1 MENEE
6 QKYLDQEQSRLIAEL
21 VVLHGERLNTLS
33 ERTAW
38 NETCFKRV
46 EDSGLIHMAEVI
58 KKLFK
63 DFGILQVNH
72 NKLLTRVSS
81 LETWITNQ
89 EQGGGSQPPP
99 SSTSPQTWTNKFGR

>member
-1 MENEE
+1 MENEDK
-6 QKYLDQEQSRLIAEL
+6 KYYEQEQSRLIAEL
-21 VVLHGERLNTLS
+21 VVLHGERLSTLS

-72 NKLLTRVSS
+72 NKLLARVSN
-81 LETWITNQ
+81 LEAWMASQ
-89 EQGGGSQPPP
+89 EQGGGNQPPP
-99 SSTSPQTWTNKFGR
+99 STQPQTWTNKFGR

>member
-1 MENEE
+1 MENEDK
-6 QKYLDQEQSRLIAEL
+6 KYYEQEQGRLIAEL

-63 DFGILQVNH
+63 DFGVLQVNH
-72 NKLLTRVSS
+72 QKLLARVTQ
-81 LETWITNQ
+81 LEELLANQ
-89 EQGGGSQPPP
+89 EQGGGNQSP
-99 SSTSPQTWTNKFGR
+99 SSTTPQTWTNKYGR